1 MHPLRR
7 TARSR
12 CQPSR
17 VRGSARFS
25 DRPPPP
31 RVLIKRCREM
41 LVVNQERKA
50 DDSPNQLRP
59 TVLPRGFQVEP
70 ASVVS
75 PSPGAG
81 RSSGSR
87 ALRLTPDSYSPP
99 LPGRKGQCDCG
110 VVLAYRCGAAPDS
123 HRVPFCSLNEVSEP
137 ARAGVYS
144 RSGSMSSARAPGRSV
159 NIRTRRGRAPAPS
172 RRPIAPAWPSSASRS
187 FHRLSSRSLRFPRS
201 RR

>member
-31 RVLIKRCREM
+31 RVIIKHCREM

-123 HRVPFCSLNEVSEP
+123 HRVPFCSLMKSANQHGPESIVGQD
-137 ARAGVYS
+137 RCQ
-144 RSGSMSSARAPGRSV
+144 ARAPGRSV